1 MKYAE
6 ALIYLEQHYTFDPA
20 DRTTAPSLA
29 RMEDL
34 VAVMADPHLGIPTI
48 HVTGTNGKGSTSRI
62 AIDLLAAHNL
72 HVGGYSSPH
81 LERVNERITSNGE
94 PLTDEEFAAAIE
106 LVATVEPLLEDK
118 WGSTVTYFEVTSA
131 AALGWHAETACD
143 ARVIEVGLGG
153 TWDATNVLD
162 ADVAVVTNV
171 ALDHVETLGPTRSDI
186 AREKAGI
193 ISPSST
199 VIVGEEDPQLLPI
212 FQARE
217 NAGLWSVGNEFELIE
232 NRLAV
237 GGRSIDVRT
246 PFGEY
251 RDVFVSLNGAHQGR
265 NALLALAAVESFFG
279 RALDPD
285 LVAEVLANVSMAARF
300 EVVGHRPLTIIDGAH
315 NPDGATAA
323 TETLY
328 SDFSTEEPPVLVAG
342 FNVPRDPHE
351 MLLALGADRA
361 KAVVATSA
369 DWSKALP
376 ADEVSSAA
384 SEMCDNVV
392 WVPDIGEA
400 VDAAQRIAGAQG
412 TVFIAGSLF
421 VAGAARRHL
430 VG

>member
-1 MKYAE
+1 MNYAE

-20 DRTTAPSLA
+20 DRTTAPSLE
-29 RMEDL
+29 RMQDL
-34 VAVMADPHLGIPTI
+34 ISVMGDPHIGIPTI

-81 LERVNERITSNGE
+81 LERVNERITSNAD
-94 PLTDEEFAAAIE
+94 PLSDDEFAAAID

-118 WGSTVTYFEVTSA
+118 WGSTITYFEVTSA

-171 ALDHVETLGPTRSDI
+171 ALDHVETLGPERSDI

-193 ISPSST
+193 ISPSSS
-199 VIVGEEDPQLLPI
+199 VVVGEEDPDLLPI

-217 NAGLWSVGNEFELIE
+217 NAELWAVGHEFELIE
-232 NRLAV
+232 NRLAI
-237 GGRSIDVRT
+237 GGRAIDVRT

-251 RDVFVSLNGAHQGR
+251 RDLFVSLNGAHQGR
-265 NALLALAAVESFFG
+265 NALLALVAVESFFG
-279 RALDPD
+279 RALDAD
-285 LVAEVLANVSMAARF
+285 LVAEVMANVSMPARF
-300 EVVGHRPLTIIDGAH
+300 EIVGRHPLMIIDGAH
-315 NPDGATAA
+315 NPDGAAA
-323 TETLY
+323 VTETLY
-328 SDFSTEEPPVLVAG
+328 SDFATEEPPVLVAG
-342 FNVPRDPHE
+342 FNVPRDPRE

-376 ADEVSSAA
+376 ADEVSTVA

-392 WVPDIGEA
+392 WVPDVGDA
-400 VDAAQRIAGAQG
+400 VDTAKRIAGEEG
-412 TVFIAGSLF
+412 TVLIAGSLF
-421 VAGAARRHL
+421 VAGEARKHL
-430 VG
+430 T

>member
-1 MKYAE
+1 MNYQE
-6 ALIYLEQHYTFDPA
+6 ALAYLERHYTFDPA
-20 DRTTAPSLA
+20 DRTTSPSLD
-29 RMEDL
+29 RMNDL
-34 VAVMADPHLGIPTI
+34 VAVMGDPHVGIPTI

-94 PLTDEEFAAAIE
+94 ALSDDEFAAAVE
-106 LVATVEPLLEDK
+106 LVATVEPLLEAK

-131 AALGWHAETACD
+131 AAFGWHAETACD
-143 ARVIEVGLGG
+143 VRVIEVGLGG

-162 ADVAVVTNV
+162 GDVAVVTNV
-171 ALDHVETLGPTRSDI
+171 ALDHVETLGPERSDI

-193 ISPSST
+193 ISASSM
-199 VIVGEEDPQLLPI
+199 VVVGEEDPELLAT
-212 FQARE
+212 FEARP
-217 NAGLWSVGNEFELIE
+217 NAGLWSVGREFELLE

-246 PFGEY
+246 PHSEY
-251 RDVFVSLNGAHQGR
+251 RDLFVSLNGAHQGS
-265 NALLALAAVESFFG
+265 NAMLAIAAVEAFFD
-279 RALDPD
+279 RALDQD
-285 LVAEVLANVSMAARF
+285 LVTEVMATVTMPARF
-300 EVVGHRPLTIIDGAH
+300 EIVGRNPLVIIDGAH
-315 NPDGATAA
+315 NPDGAAAA

-328 SDFSTEEPPVLVAG
+328 ADFATEEPPVLVTG
-342 FNVPRDPHE
+342 YNDPRDPAE
-351 MLLALGADRA
+351 MLAAFSADRA

-376 ADEVSSAA
+376 ADAVSDAA
-384 SEMCDNVV
+384 KEFNDNVL
-392 WVPDIGEA
+392 WVPNVIDA
-400 VDAAQRIAGAQG
+400 VEKAKEIAGEQG

-421 VAGAARRHL
+421 IAGEARGHL